1 MISVQREGGFALDKV
16 AGYVVDTVMR
26 VAVDG
31 IDQVSCRTPSDGFG
45 FVVDR
50 RQCGPRAG
58 GQYRPVIVADDGDV
72 IRDAQS
78 LLLEH
83 VNAAAG
89 QLIVLADHCIELD
102 PLVEQ
107 QAGGGAA
114 PAFVPF
120 AVTNWAGGFNT

>member
-1 MISVQREGGFALDKV
+1 MISVQREGGFALDKA

-58 GQYRPVIVADDGDV
+58 GQYRPVIVADNGDV
-72 IRDAQS
+72 IRNAQP
-78 LLLEH
+78 LLFEH
-83 VNAAAG
+83 VNAASG
-89 QLIVLADHCIELD
+89 QLVVLADHSIKRDALI
-102 PLVEQ
+102 EQ

-120 AVTNWAGGFNT
+120 AVPDWPGRFDA

>member
-1 MISVQREGGFALDKV
+1 MKPIIFGIPVIGFMGYVVAFALGVWIVIDIYLKGQQNQEAVGHRLISVQREGGFALDKV

-72 IRDAQS
+72 IPGCA
-78 LLLEH
+78 
-83 VNAAAG
+83 VPAA
-89 QLIVLADHCIELD
+89 
-102 PLVEQ
+102 
-107 QAGGGAA
+107 
-114 PAFVPF
+114 
-120 AVTNWAGGFNT
+120 